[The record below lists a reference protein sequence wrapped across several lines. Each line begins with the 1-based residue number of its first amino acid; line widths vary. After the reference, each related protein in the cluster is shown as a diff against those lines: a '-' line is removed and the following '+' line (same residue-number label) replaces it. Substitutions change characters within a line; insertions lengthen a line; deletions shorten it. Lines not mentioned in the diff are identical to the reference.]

1 MPRLLFSVVTI
12 LVLLLL
18 ACSPAEARGWRRAQ
32 RSAPAPQAKFADEGP
47 AHVAPLR
54 AAPVDPRAIYPKYYG
69 GFHARALQDIGIP
82 TGDRGIRGNGI
93 YANPW

>member
-1 MPRLLFSVVTI
+1 MPRLLFATLTVA
-12 LVLLLL
+12 VLLVV
-18 ACSPAEARGWRRAQ
+18 ASSPAEARGWRRAG
-32 RSAPAPQAKFADEGP
+32 RSAGAPEAKYKAGEP
-47 AHVAPLR
+47 AHAGTLR
-54 AAPVDPRAIYPKYYG
+54 AAPIDPRAIYPKYYG

>member
-12 LVLLLL
+12 LVLLFV
-18 ACSPAEARGWRRAQ
+18 ACTPAEARGWRRAN
-32 RSAPAPQAKFADEGP
+32 RSPSAPHAKFATQHP
-47 AHVAPLR
+47 VHAAPLHTP
-54 AAPVDPRAIYPKYYG
+54 PVDPRAIYPKYYG
-69 GFHARALQDIGIP
+69 GFHTRALQDIGIP

>member
-1 MPRLLFSVVTI
+1 LLSGRSSRLAAGATLRS
-12 LVLLLL
+12 
-18 ACSPAEARGWRRAQ
+18 RAASQ
-32 RSAPAPQAKFADEGP
+32 VADEGP